1 MIISMMIPLFHDFGN
16 ERILNSI
23 ISITRL
29 SFLPY
34 PLNEK
39 DSTIQ
44 NIRMKCKIE
53 INSMIISMILLSYD
67 FGRARD
73 RKSSKRKIRFELE
86 TILHNNYRKWCELRV
101 QEIWRL
107 DRYLPRIVLS
117 SPLVTYIFYDF
128 LPMEQG
134 LGRQVRSKFE
144 HNTPLLYAW

>member
-23 ISITRL
+23 VSITRL

-53 INSMIISMILLSYD
+53 IYVKFDDNFDDFALLRLWKSKGSKILEKEDSIRIGNNLAQQLS
-67 FGRARD
+67 
-73 RKSSKRKIRFELE
+73 
-86 TILHNNYRKWCELRV
+86 
-101 QEIWRL
+101 
-107 DRYLPRIVLS
+107 
-117 SPLVTYIFYDF
+117 
-128 LPMEQG
+128 
-134 LGRQVRSKFE
+134 
-144 HNTPLLYAW
+144 

>member
-1 MIISMMIPLFHDFGN
+1 METRKSKGSKFLYNVVINDCTSLFPSVSKIRKDLTMKLHAWNVKSKLTLNSMIISMMIPLFHDFGN

-23 ISITRL
+23 VSITRL

-73 RKSSKRKIRFELE
+73 RKSLKRKIRFELE
-86 TILHNNYRKWCELRV
+86 TILHNNYKWCELRV
-101 QEIWRL
+101 
-107 DRYLPRIVLS
+107 
-117 SPLVTYIFYDF
+117 
-128 LPMEQG
+128 
-134 LGRQVRSKFE
+134 
-144 HNTPLLYAW
+144 